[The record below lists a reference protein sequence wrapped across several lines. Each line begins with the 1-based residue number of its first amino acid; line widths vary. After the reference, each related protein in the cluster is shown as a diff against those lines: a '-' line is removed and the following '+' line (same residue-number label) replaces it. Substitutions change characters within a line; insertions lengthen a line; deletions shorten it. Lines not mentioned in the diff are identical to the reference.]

1 MNKHFKRALIGA
13 TTLLAAA
20 MLVGCSSKS
29 SGGEEGYVGISM
41 PTKSAERWIADGTNM
56 VKQLEKEGF
65 KTDLQ
70 YGEDKVGKSGCANRK
85 HDYKRCG
92 YLSYCSD

>member
-56 VKQLEKEGF
+56 VKQLEKRR
-65 KTDLQ
+65 L
-70 YGEDKVGKSGCANRK
+70 
-85 HDYKRCG
+85 
-92 YLSYCSD
+92 

>member
-29 SGGEEGYVGISM
+29 SGGEDMLGFQCQQSQLNVGLLTELIWLNS
-41 PTKSAERWIADGTNM
+41 
-56 VKQLEKEGF
+56 
-65 KTDLQ
+65 
-70 YGEDKVGKSGCANRK
+70 
-85 HDYKRCG
+85 
-92 YLSYCSD
+92 